1 MEERRQ
7 RSRSHHFFQGV
18 LGVRVSPQQ
27 SRVAQNWQ
35 PILDTENDSSSL
47 LRSGPRYRRRLVLAF
62 MLAFMLA
69 FFLFTVV
76 RVVRIIIAAAVTAIG
91 WWFCWRRRTF

>member
-7 RSRSHHFFQGV
+7 RSRSHHFSQGV
-18 LGVRVSPQQ
+18 LGVHVSPQQ

-35 PILDTENDSSSL
+35 EIVDTENDSITW

-62 MLAFMLA
+62 
-69 FFLFTVV
+69 FLFLISVCI
-76 RVVRIIIAAAVTAIG
+76 RVGFIIIAAAVIG
-91 WWFCWRRRTF
+91 W

>member
-7 RSRSHHFFQGV
+7 RSRSHHFSQGV
-18 LGVRVSPQQ
+18 LGVHVSPQQ

-35 PILDTENDSSSL
+35 EILDTENDSSTWL
-47 LRSGPRYRRRLVLAF
+47 QSGPRYRHRLVLAFMLAFTLAF

-69 FFLFTVV
+69 FFISVCV
-76 RVVRIIIAAAVTAIG
+76 
-91 WWFCWRRRTF
+91 

>member
-7 RSRSHHFFQGV
+7 RSRTHHFFQGV

-35 PILDTENDSSSL
+35 EILDTENDTETAIQSGQ
-47 LRSGPRYRRRLVLAF
+47 SGPRYRRRLVLAF
-62 MLAFMLA
+62 LLA
-69 FFLFTVV
+69 FFLI
-76 RVVRIIIAAAVTAIG
+76 RV
-91 WWFCWRRRTF
+91 